1 MYQTRNKGKP
11 VVADRFAGTLKNTI
25 YKYMTSVSKSLH
37 IDKLENI
44 VNTSI
49 NMKPADLKLGT
60 YFDFG

>member
-25 YKYMTSVSKSLH
+25 YKYMTSVSKSLP

-49 NMKPADLKLGT
+49 NMKPVDLKLGT

>member
-1 MYQTRNKGKP
+1 MYQTHNKGKL
-11 VVADRFAGTLKNTI
+11 VVADRFAGTFKNTI

-49 NMKPADLKLGT
+49 NMKPVDLKLGT

>member
-25 YKYMTSVSKSLH
+25 YKYMTSVSKNLH

-49 NMKPADLKLGT
+49 NMKPVDLKLGT

>member
-25 YKYMTSVSKSLH
+25 YKYMTSVSKNLH

-49 NMKPADLKLGT
+49 NMEPVDLKLGT